1 LTRDTQKPI
10 DRHAKKIKSGPP
22 ISADPEHDRISNKE
36 GKMEILVCV
45 KRVPDSAENEIE
57 VKADGSDIK
66 RDDLVYSVNEW
77 DNYAVEEAIQIV
89 DRVGGSV
96 TVVSIGNEEAEEVV
110 RREMAMGANQGLLL
124 VDPAFEGSDG
134 LGLAT
139 ILKAAVAKG
148 SYDLVL
154 TGAQADDG
162 AAQVGGMLAAMLD
175 WPYASLVNKIE
186 VQEGK
191 TLRIGR
197 EVEGG
202 NQEINE
208 IEMPCVLSIQTG
220 INEPRYVGIRGIR
233 KVASVEIPVL
243 NAAALGVEAAAVG
256 KAGAK
261 VQRADYFVPPAGAGA
276 EILQGS
282 ADEIAAKLID
292 LLKSKGGIK

>member
-1 LTRDTQKPI
+1 MKRNAEVGLFT
-10 DRHAKKIKSGPP
+10 KSSEFEN
-22 ISADPEHDRISNKE
+22 IE
-36 GKMEILVCV
+36 GRMKMEILVCV

-96 TVVSIGNEEAEEVV
+96 TVASIGNAEAEEVV
-110 RREMAMGANQGLLL
+110 RREMAMGAHQGLLL

-134 LGLAT
+134 KGIAA
-139 ILKAAVAKG
+139 ILTAAVQKG
-148 SYDLVL
+148 KYDLVL

-162 AAQVGGMLAAMLD
+162 AAQVGGMLAALLD

-186 VQEGK
+186 VQDGN
-191 TLRIGR
+191 TLKIGR
-197 EVEGG
+197 EIEGG
-202 NQEINE
+202 NQEISE

-233 KVASVEIPVL
+233 KVASVEIPVMD
-243 NAAALGVEAAAVG
+243 AASLGIDPAVVG
-256 KAGAK
+256 KANAGVK
-261 VQRADYFVPPAGAGA
+261 RVDYFVPPAGAGA
-276 EILQGS
+276 DILQGS
-282 ADEIAAKLID
+282 TAEIAVKLLD
-292 LLKSKGGIK
+292 LLKAKGGIK